1 MDGSSRQASSL
12 IRALA
17 LALLTAPSVAGDLEA
32 VCVASRSPGRDLW
45 IEVVSCSDQVL
56 QEVSDE
62 LFLQA
67 LERTDEDW
75 TRHSVPS
82 AAKLLR
88 ERPGLLIVA
97 RERAFADS
105 GFAFSKRTPRGA
117 YEAAYS
123 DRPGEWQSSGTQPER
138 RFFLQTAQAT
148 CAALLESRLLVVQE
162 VFRCCDTGRG
172 PELGCILQVSELIPS
187 AKAPPTPAELA
198 AAEPAERRTS
208 P

>member
-1 MDGSSRQASSL
+1 MMF
-12 IRALA
+12 ALA
-17 LALLTAPSVAGDLEA
+17 PVSEA
-32 VCVASRSPGRDLW
+32 VCIASRPPERDLW
-45 IEVVSCSDQVL
+45 IEVVSCSAQVL

-75 TRHSVPS
+75 TRYSLLR

-97 RERAFADS
+97 REHAFADS
-105 GFAFSKRTPRGA
+105 GLAFSKRTPRGT
-117 YEAAYS
+117 YEAAFS
-123 DRPGEWQSSGTQPER
+123 DRPGEWQSSGAQPER

-148 CAALLESRLLVVQE
+148 CGALLEARLLVVQE

-172 PELGCILQVSELIPS
+172 PELGCILDVAELVPS

-198 AAEPAERRTS
+198 SGAEPAERQA
-208 P
+208 PP